1 MAAPREAPER
11 RPFGRRFLTDPA
23 RLFQHNAWDNVQW
36 SEEQE
41 ASARSKVQENSSQL
55 LPQDKQEEYEV
66 NAKRYWDDFYKIH
79 ENGFFKDRHWL
90 FTEFPELAPN
100 RNPSQNG
107 DSVHEFSNKEESN
120 SEWLGSGE
128 NGHCS
133 LETRAE
139 NELNL
144 IKSTPKICSEEL
156 ATQKYS
162 ELNRSGGGF
171 PGSSASCRI
180 LEVGCGAGNTVFPIL
195 QTNNDPGLF
204 VYCCDFSTTAVD
216 LVQNNAEYDSSRCF
230 AFVHD
235 LCNDQSP
242 FPMPDESL
250 DVVILIFVLSA
261 ILPEKMQSIVN
272 RLSCLLKPG
281 GMILL
286 RDYGRYDLAQLRF
299 KKGQCLSDNFYV
311 RGDGTRVY
319 FFTQDELH
327 DLFTTA
333 GLEKI
338 QNLVDRRLQVNRGKQ
353 MTMYRVWIQCK
364 YRKPAAPQ
372 L

>member
-1 MAAPREAPER
+1 MAAPREEAAPR
-11 RPFGRRFLTDPA
+11 RPFGKRLLTDPA
-23 RLFQHNAWDNVQW
+23 RLFQHNAWDHVEW

-41 ASARSKVQENSSQL
+41 ASARSKVEENSSQL

-66 NAKRYWDDFYKIH
+66 NARRYWDDFYQIH

-90 FTEFPELAPN
+90 FTEFPELAPQGN
-100 RNPSQNG
+100 TRQRK
-107 DSVHEFSNKEESN
+107 DSVLEFNSKEESSN
-120 SEWLGSGE
+120 EGLSSCE

-133 LETRAE
+133 LETKAE
-139 NELNL
+139 DQLNL
-144 IKSTPKICSEEL
+144 MKSTPESCREEL
-156 ATQKYS
+156 APQKCN
-162 ELNRSGGGF
+162 ELKGTDGDY
-171 PGSSASCRI
+171 PGSSASYRI

-204 VYCCDFSTTAVD
+204 VYCCDFSATAVD

-230 AFVHD
+230 AFIHD
-235 LCNDQSP
+235 LCNEQSP

-261 ILPEKMQSIVN
+261 IHPEKMQRVVT
-272 RLSCLLKPG
+272 RLSRLLKAG

-319 FFTQDELH
+319 FFTQGMEVRLTCLESPGLNSCCLQRMD
-327 DLFTTA
+327 TT
-333 GLEKI
+333 
-338 QNLVDRRLQVNRGKQ
+338 
-353 MTMYRVWIQCK
+353 
-364 YRKPAAPQ
+364 
-372 L
+372 

>member
-23 RLFQHNAWDNVQW
+23 RLFQHNAWDNVEW

-120 SEWLGSGE
+120 NEGLGSCE

-139 NELNL
+139 NRLNI
-144 IKSTPKICSEEL
+144 IKSTPKICTEEL

-162 ELNRSGGGF
+162 ELNQRDGDY
-171 PGSSASCRI
+171 PGSSASYRI

-195 QTNNDPGLF
+195 QTN
-204 VYCCDFSTTAVD
+204 
-216 LVQNNAEYDSSRCF
+216 
-230 AFVHD
+230 
-235 LCNDQSP
+235 
-242 FPMPDESL
+242 
-250 DVVILIFVLSA
+250 
-261 ILPEKMQSIVN
+261 KMQCIVN
-272 RLSCLLKPG
+272 RLSRLLKPG

-319 FFTQDELH
+319 FFTQDELN

-364 YRKPAAPQ
+364 YRKPASLNCEETGRAF
-372 L
+372 

>member
-1 MAAPREAPER
+1 MAAPSEAAKR
-11 RPFGRRFLTDPA
+11 RPFGTRFLTDPG
-23 RLFQHNAWDNVQW
+23 RLFQHNAWDNVEW

-41 ASARSKVQENSSQL
+41 ANARSKVQENSSQL

-66 NAKRYWDDFYKIH
+66 NANRYWDDFYKIH

-100 RNPSQNG
+100 RNPSQNEVSG
-107 DSVHEFSNKEESN
+107 YKCSYKEESDN
-120 SEWLGSGE
+120 EGLGRCE

-133 LETRAE
+133 SETRAE
-139 NELNL
+139 NQLNL
-144 IKSTPKICSEEL
+144 IKSVPKFCTEES
-156 ATQKYS
+156 ATQKHS
-162 ELNRSGGGF
+162 ELNQSDGGY
-171 PGSSASCRI
+171 PGSSATYRI
-180 LEVGCGAGNTVFPIL
+180 LEA
-195 QTNNDPGLF
+195 
-204 VYCCDFSTTAVD
+204 
-216 LVQNNAEYDSSRCF
+216 NAEYDSSRCF

-242 FPMPDESL
+242 FPMPEESL
-250 DVVILIFVLSA
+250 DIVILIFVLSA
-261 ILPEKMQSIVN
+261 ILPEKMQCVVN
-272 RLSCLLKPG
+272 RLSRLLKPG

-319 FFTQDELH
+319 FFTQDELD

-364 YRKPAAPQ
+364 YRKPVAPQ